1 MRKVFLISVLLLCG
15 CTKGPDRSIYPTP
28 DITVDKY
35 ESREFRYVVDE
46 RTGVVYIVMYAGYKG
61 GITVAYNADGTVMK
75 REDLC
80 RGCE

>member
-15 CTKGPDRSIYPTP
+15 CTKGPELNKLPTP
-28 DITVDKY
+28 QIMVDGR
-35 ESREFRYVVDE
+35 SVGLQYVIDE
-46 RTGVVYIVMYAGYKG
+46 RTDVVYIVLGNTYHG